1 MILEK
6 FKENNKSWLDKTT
19 LGGENK
25 LSLSYLSGHT
35 KPNGLSVGVE
45 IYLDENYKYG
55 LEAVCLRSYYPRN
68 DKDLVIFSCTDIILN
83 NLESYFND
91 WCKPTQ
97 DELNYFEMVEG
108 YRLPWSEEHPLILQ
122 E

>member
-6 FKENNKSWLDKTT
+6 FKENNKSWLDKIFIV
-19 LGGENK
+19 GE
-25 LSLSYLSGHT
+25 SRQGSSYLSGYT

-45 IYLDENYKYG
+45 IYLHKDHKYG

-68 DKDLVIFSCTDIILN
+68 DKDLVIFGCTDIILN
-83 NLESYFND
+83 NLEPYFND

-97 DELNYFEMVEG
+97 DELNYFEMVGG
-108 YRLPWSEEHPLILQ
+108 YRLPWSEEYPLILQ